1 MRQIEQ
7 DTKNLFDQP
16 ITNKIKTYE
25 TIKNIFTGQGDDYTS
40 CCLIDYSCFKKN
52 YKIIPREL
60 RVQLIPKIKFFWE
73 STSLPF

>member
-1 MRQIEQ
+1 MGQIEQ

-40 CCLIDYSCFKKN
+40 CCLIDYSCFKEN

-60 RVQLIPKIKFFWE
+60 LLYLFRKIISSSFI
-73 STSLPF
+73 